1 MKTLSHTLNF
11 IKGSTLR
18 PLLCLLFIFS
28 VSSILAQEKDN
39 RTSNQT
45 LAIPFSVLDE
55 VPVFPGCEDAK
66 DKKACFNEKIM
77 AHIRTH
83 FVYPPEAVK
92 MNIEGRVNVLF
103 TISKEGAI
111 KNLRIRGPHALLEDA
126 TREIINKIPPMVS
139 GGQFKGAFVDCPYT
153 LPVSYVL
160 GVTKK

>member
-1 MKTLSHTLNF
+1 MKTLSHALNF

-39 RTSNQT
+39 TTHTQT

-55 VPVFPGCEDAK
+55 VPVFPGCEDAE
-66 DKKACFNEKIM
+66 DQKACFNEKIM
-77 AHIRTH
+77 AHISTH

-111 KNLRIRGPHALLEDA
+111 KNLRIRGPHELLENA
-126 TREIINKIPPMVS
+126 TKKIFDKLPQMVRA
-139 GGQFKGAFVDCPYT
+139 GQYKGAFVDCPYT

-160 GVTKK
+160 GVSKK